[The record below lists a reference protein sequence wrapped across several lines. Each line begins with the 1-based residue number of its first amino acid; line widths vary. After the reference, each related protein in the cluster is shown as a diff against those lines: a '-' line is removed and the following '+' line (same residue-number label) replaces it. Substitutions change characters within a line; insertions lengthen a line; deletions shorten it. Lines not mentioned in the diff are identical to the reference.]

1 MSDFQYS
8 TAEQALSVLKSGH
21 NVFVQTASAAP
32 QQLIRAMVENSSNL
46 SNISI
51 YHLHTEGIAPYTD
64 IRYKDIFNTHCFF
77 IANNTREAV
86 NTANADYIPIF
97 LSEIPALFR
106 KKIIPID
113 IALLHVSPPDKH
125 GYCSLGV
132 SVDVALGAIENAK
145 YIIAQVNPNMP
156 RTHGGGIIHAS
167 KFSALVKVNDPI
179 PEINVGIPDETEMK
193 IADYVASLIEDGA
206 TLQTGIGKIPNAVL
220 GRLTNHKKIGI
231 HSEMFSDGIIDLIEK
246 GVITGELKKKHP
258 HKIIGGFVSGTK
270 KLYDYINDNPLFE
283 LHDASYVNDTYII
296 MQNPKVT
303 AINSAVEIDLTG
315 QVCAD
320 SIGFHLYSGVGGQ
333 MDFIRG
339 ASLSEGGKPIIAM
352 PSTTKK
358 GESKI
363 VSTLKNGS
371 GVVTTR
377 AHVHYVVTEYGIA
390 NLYGKNIKQRI
401 RELINIAHPKYREIL
416 IKEAFDLWKVNIA

>member
-1 MSDFQYS
+1 MSDFQYT
-8 TAEQALSVLKSGH
+8 TAQQALSVLKSGN

-32 QQLIRAMVENSSNL
+32 QQLIRAMVDNFSNL

-64 IRYKDIFNTHCFF
+64 PRYKNIFNTHCFF
-77 IANNTREAV
+77 IANNTRAAV
-86 NTANADYIPIF
+86 NAGNADYIPIF

-113 IALLHVSPPDKH
+113 VALVHVSPPDKH

-132 SVDVALGAIENAK
+132 SVDVALSAIESAT
-145 YIIAQVNPNMP
+145 YIIAQVNSNMP
-156 RTHGGGIIHAS
+156 RTHGGGIMHAS
-167 KFSALVKVNDPI
+167 KFSALVQVNDPI
-179 PEINVGIPDETEMK
+179 PEINIGSPDETEMK
-193 IADYVASLIEDGA
+193 IAEYVASLIEDGA

-220 GRLTNHKKIGI
+220 SKLTNHKKIGI
-231 HSEMFSDGIIDLIEK
+231 HSEMFSDGIIDLVEK

-270 KLYDYINDNPLFE
+270 KIYDYINDNPLFE
-283 LHDASYVNDTYII
+283 LHDASYVNDTYVI

-303 AINSAVEIDLTG
+303 SINSAVEIDLTG

-333 MDFIRG
+333 IDFIRG

-352 PSTTKK
+352 SSTTKK

-363 VSTLKNGS
+363 VSMLKNGA

-377 AHVHYVVTEYGIA
+377 AHIHYVVTEYGIA

-401 RELINIAHPKYREIL
+401 EALINIAHPDHKETL
-416 IKEAFDLWKVNIA
+416 AKEAFDLWKIA